1 MAEALERLYADRADL
16 FTALAHHWRQ
26 AGDAERETDYA
37 YRAGMLAL
45 QSGACREAVEHLSRA
60 LVLLKISAQPA
71 PASPGRSARAHRAR
85 SRLDPTS
92 ASVRLGTIEG
102 ALTDAYFRLGDLA
115 RYLSEG

>member
-1 MAEALERLYADRADL
+1 MLP
-16 FTALAHHWRQ
+16 AHHWRQ

-85 SRLDPTS
+85 SRQPRESTIAWCGRSRCLAGRPT
-92 ASVRLGTIEG
+92 
-102 ALTDAYFRLGDLA
+102 
-115 RYLSEG
+115 